1 MNNDHQALMHNASI
15 SPEQDQYRIAVLSVM
30 MFLFMLVLAFI
41 PGLKAVEG
49 LTWGASVDFH
59 RDASFV
65 RALVEGHYGED
76 PTYLGGSLWYTPL
89 VGWLEGLMV
98 WLTGRPV
105 DEVIVRMGAYTN
117 LLTPIAFFAM
127 VWYFLGPV
135 RAVLCTAVFLFFII
149 GHEPGWATPTYSPR
163 LIPVSFC
170 HWFFYIE
177 LILIHRAFRNTRIG
191 PSVVAGAGGGI
202 TFLAHAGPAL
212 LSVLIIVLFTARK
225 MYLAVRRKDGWGWP
239 RLRASLAA
247 GATFIIFSLPLTW
260 TVVGEYGMRTVNR
273 SYFLYTYYALTL
285 REKEIFLYHN
295 IVLFNLVA
303 LVGLWLVVRRMDD
316 DPTGKRELWRR
327 ILLTWFVLSV
337 VLTVYSYVVAVL
349 DMNFGVRLPGIL
361 PAFHFLF
368 YAKAAMIVFA
378 GVALWQGFAWL
389 LKRVRPM
396 LKGVDLSAHL
406 PSVVVLFGLV
416 AIACTLHY
424 PSYATRRDVFS
435 VRNRNLAFMERT
447 NDGEACVRIHDLLAW
462 DDVILC
468 EGELSIWPLL
478 ASARKVVATT
488 RTMGNPYLDQ
498 RERQGDRDL
507 LLLAMREPRT
517 DTEALMTKYGVTHL
531 LVRVTDPPTMPEI
544 PKWFS
549 TEVYR
554 TEEFVLFAR

>member
-1 MNNDHQALMHNASI
+1 MYASL
-15 SPEQDQYRIAVLSVM
+15 SSADQDKTRIAVLSVL

-41 PGLKAVEG
+41 PGVKAVEG

-117 LLTPIAFFAM
+117 LLTPIAFFGM

-135 RAVLCTAVFLFFII
+135 RAVLCTAIFLFFII
-149 GHEPGWATPTYSPR
+149 GHEPGWACPTYSPR

-177 LILIHRAFRNTRIG
+177 LILIHRAFLSTRIG
-191 PSVVAGAGGGI
+191 ASVVAGAGGGI

-212 LSVLIIVLFTARK
+212 LSVLIIVLFTARE
-225 MYLAVRRKDGWGWP
+225 MYLAVRRQEGWGWP
-239 RLRASLAA
+239 RLRASLFA
-247 GATFIIFSLPLTW
+247 GATFILFSLPLTW
-260 TVVGEYGMRTVNR
+260 TVVGEYGMKTVNR

-285 REKEIFLYHN
+285 RNKEIFLFHN
-295 IVLFNLVA
+295 IVLFNLIA
-303 LVGLWLVVRRMDD
+303 LVGLWLVVRKMDD

-327 ILLTWFVLSV
+327 ILLTWFVLSM

-349 DMNFGVRLPGIL
+349 DMNFNVKLPGIL
-361 PAFHFLF
+361 PAFHFFF

-378 GVALWQGFAWL
+378 GVAVWQAYAWL
-389 LKRVRPM
+389 MKRFQPA
-396 LKGVDLSAHL
+396 LKGVEISSQLR
-406 PSVVVLFGLV
+406 PVMVLFGVL
-416 AIACTLHY
+416 AIVCTLHY
-424 PSYATRRDVFS
+424 PSYATRRDVFA
-435 VRNRNLAFMERT
+435 VRNRNMAFMERT
-447 NDGEACVRIHDLLAW
+447 NDGEACVRIHDLLDW

-478 ASARKVVATT
+478 ASAKKVVATT

-498 RERQGDRDL
+498 RERQDDRDH
-507 LLLAMREPRT
+507 LLAAMRAPQP
-517 DTEALMTKYGVTHL
+517 DTEALMAKYGVTHL
-531 LVRVTDPPTMPEI
+531 LVKVTDPATMPEI
-544 PKWFS
+544 PKWFPK
-549 TEVYR
+549 EVYR
-554 TEEFVLFAR
+554 TEEFLLLAR